1 MVVSATCEPFWNGR
15 ISNGLPVNILICVA
29 TSFERSLINDGA
41 VNGTRVR
48 VIEMGVGPVNA
59 AHAATMAIV
68 KERPDAIVVCG
79 IGGAYPSSGLNI
91 GDVVSAAFEIY
102 GDLGAQS
109 PTGFLD
115 MQALGFPV
123 VSTPTVLFN
132 ELPMPLIPT
141 SRSVRFVTV
150 STCTGIASTA
160 RDIEARTQ
168 GAVENMEGAAVAHVA
183 HIHGVPVGEVR
194 GISNV
199 VTNRDTKSW
208 RLREAADAAQQ
219 SVLTWLNS
227 VGPQDLK
234 T

>member
-1 MVVSATCEPFWNGR
+1 
-15 ISNGLPVNILICVA
+15 VNILICVA
-29 TSFERSLINDGA
+29 TSFERSLINDGT

-59 AHAATMAIV
+59 AHATTMAIV

-79 IGGAYPSSGLNI
+79 IGGAYPSSGLQL
-91 GDVVSAAFEIY
+91 GDVVSATFEIY

-109 PTGFLD
+109 PSGFLD

-132 ELPMPLIPT
+132 ELPMQIFP
-141 SRSVRFVTV
+141 SSSSVRFVTV
-150 STCTGIASTA
+150 STCTGIESTA
-160 RDIEARTQ
+160 REMEARTR

-183 HIHGVPVGEVR
+183 RIHGVPIGEVR
-194 GISNV
+194 GISNL
-199 VTNRDTKSW
+199 VTNRDTKTW
-208 RLREAADAAQQ
+208 RLRDAADAAQQ

-227 VGPQDLK
+227 AAPQDLK
-234 T
+234 ASRPQDLKALRP